1 MSIQDLRKEEI
12 LVEEKSE
19 EGATMVE
26 YALLVAL
33 MAIALMAAVTFMK
46 TGASNRFS
54 QVNSALS
61 N

>member
-1 MSIQDLRKEEI
+1 MSIENLGPEEV
-12 LVEEKSE
+12 LVEEKNE

-46 TGASNRFS
+46 EGASTRFS
-54 QVNSALS
+54 QVNSALTE
-61 N
+61 